1 MDYPNN
7 KALELDDELRAEM
20 EIDLEL
26 SKQERSILAGLME
39 TVFMPM
45 DLISDQATL
54 ADLIN
59 KRLVHQ
65 MELTNVVTITFRGIE
80 AYKEIHQSG

>member
-1 MDYPNN
+1 M
-7 KALELDDELRAEM
+7 KLT
-20 EIDLEL
+20 
-26 SKQERSILAGLME
+26 KKERLILVGLMDV
-39 TVFMPM
+39 VFMPM

-65 MELTNVVTITFRGIE
+65 MEYTTTATITFRGIE
-80 AYKEIHQSG
+80 AFQKSRIDSKSENS